1 MATAYDVRTLVKAP
15 LFQKLF
21 KYSMASVVA
30 IIVSQASLLLLVG
43 VINMEAVL
51 ANTIATS
58 LAAIPSYEMNR
69 KWAWGK
75 SGKSHLWKEVV
86 PFWVLAFVGW
96 AFSTVCV
103 YLMQRYAIDH
113 DFSHSAKTFWV
124 AFVNLSAYGLLW
136 VGKFMIFNK
145 VMFVHHHH
153 LDDAKP
159 EPVAAEETRPAG
171 AA

>member
-1 MATAYDVRTLVKAP
+1 MTTGYDVRTLVKAP

-30 IIVSQASLLLLVG
+30 IAVSQASLLLLVG
-43 VINMEAVL
+43 VVNMEAVL

-58 LAAIPSYEMNR
+58 VAAVPSYEMNR

-86 PFWVLAFVGW
+86 PFWALAFVGW
-96 AFSTVCV
+96 AFSTLCV
-103 YLMQRYAIDH
+103 YLMQRYAVDH
-113 DFSHSAKTFWV
+113 HFSHSAKTFWV
-124 AFVNLSAYGLLW
+124 AFVNLAAYGVLW

-153 LDDAKP
+153 NEVIKP
-159 EPVAAEETRPAG
+159 ERLGEEETSEAG